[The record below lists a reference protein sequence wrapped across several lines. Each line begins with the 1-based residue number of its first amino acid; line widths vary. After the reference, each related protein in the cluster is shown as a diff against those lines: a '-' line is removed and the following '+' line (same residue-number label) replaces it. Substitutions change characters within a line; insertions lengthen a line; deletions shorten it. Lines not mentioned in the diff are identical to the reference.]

1 MQVVFL
7 FCAVAAGIAAGF
19 GVDRYVSALPAA
31 WLAGALVFV
40 TGLLLQECVLRRRSE
55 TRTLRRLAMLH
66 RLYATTREDVTGIEA
81 ELQTLREAAEGGAP
95 AGIPT
100 APVEVA
106 DAPEIRAAGSGRD
119 TAALTA
125 EAKVLSGLV
134 RQIDAAAADRRDRG
148 SSATSQSGEL
158 SETVRA
164 ALRQNRQELFLR
176 PIVALPQRKRRYYQC
191 AIHLHGRD
199 GETLPP
205 ERYAAAARAAG
216 LGAAVDKMLLFR
228 AVQLIRSLPLDGS
241 GAAFFCGV
249 SPDSFADER
258 FLADFVSYLGSGED
272 ISSHL
277 VFEIRDS
284 DRIKFDS
291 GAALELESLVR
302 AGYRL
307 CLAGP
312 EDFDLDVPRLT
323 EQGFRFLKIDARRLM
338 PATRS
343 DPEANRVHRLKQ
355 GLDRAGVGLIV
366 DNIASEQMLV
376 ELLDFDIDFGAGLL
390 FGEPRQAGGEVEP
403 AMAGEPQSV

>member
-19 GVDRYVSALPAA
+19 GVDRYVSALPVA

-40 TGLLLQECVLRRRSE
+40 TGLLLQECVLRRRNE
-55 TRTLRRLAMLH
+55 TRNLRRLAMLH
-66 RLYATTREDVTGIEA
+66 RLYMDTREDVTGVEA
-81 ELQTLREAAEGGAP
+81 ALQRLREAAESVAP
-95 AGIPT
+95 AGIDA
-100 APVEVA
+100 APDAVP

-119 TAALTA
+119 TAALAA

-134 RQIDAAAADRRDRG
+134 HQIDAAAGRRNGG
-148 SSATSQSGEL
+148 SPAASQSDEL
-158 SETVRA
+158 SDTVRT

-176 PIVALPQRKRRYYQC
+176 PIMALPQRKRRYYQC
-191 AIHLHGRD
+191 AIHLRGRD
-199 GETLPP
+199 GDTLPP
-205 ERYAAAARAAG
+205 ERYGVAVRAAG

-258 FLADFVSYLGSGED
+258 FLADFVSYLGSGND

-284 DRIKFDS
+284 DRVKFDS
-291 GAALELESLVR
+291 GAAQELQSLVR

-307 CLAGP
+307 CLDGP
-312 EDFDLDVPRLT
+312 EDFDLDVPRLR

-343 DPEANRVHRLKQ
+343 DSEANRLHRLKQ
-355 GLDRAGVGLIV
+355 ALDRAGVGLIV
-366 DNIASEQMLV
+366 DNITSEQILV

-390 FGEPRQAGGEVEP
+390 FGEPRKAGGETEP
-403 AMAGEPQSV
+403 ARAGQPLAV